1 MISLKWNLIMIFQS
15 LKWDD
20 GASTVNKILSFT
32 DKIFYKDNGMCIF
45 RNEFIYCGE
54 MIF

>member
-1 MISLKWNLIMIFQS
+1 MIFQS

-32 DKIFYKDNGMCIF
+32 DKIFYKIMECALSGTIS
-45 RNEFIYCGE
+45 YAKTSSGS
-54 MIF
+54 